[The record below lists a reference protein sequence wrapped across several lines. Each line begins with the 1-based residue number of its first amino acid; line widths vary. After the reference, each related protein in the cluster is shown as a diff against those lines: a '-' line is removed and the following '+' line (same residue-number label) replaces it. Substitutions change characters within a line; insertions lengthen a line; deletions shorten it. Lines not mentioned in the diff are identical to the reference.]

1 MTFSLTKFVLLPLVA
16 EVFSVAA
23 LLLPSLPALVSVIG
37 LIKRKVNVNSCPES
51 IELATCKCS
60 SEESHGRSPLQ
71 VLP

>member
-37 LIKRKVNVNSCPES
+37 LIKRKVNVNSCPEL
-51 IELATCKCS
+51 IELATYRCS